1 MVTGIVI
8 PADESQP
15 IFQRE
20 FKRLSEYQ
28 EVVGGYIEAVDL
40 GPLGASFFAHDES
53 KLIGSPINRR
63 ATLAWWLAC
72 PYMRHR
78 DTIGGDV
85 VLVGLPDS
93 EGDTKSV
100 PDELIALLFT
110 TKAYKAEYQTADSN
124 DTFNGNSM
132 IYEDYWEAVQA
143 ALVKFDRWEAVIRA
157 RVVPA

>member
-8 PADESQP
+8 PADEDQP

-20 FKRLSEYQ
+20 FRGLSEYQ

-40 GPLGASFFAHDES
+40 GSLGASFFAHDES
-53 KLIGSPINRR
+53 KLVGAPMNRR

-85 VLVGLPDS
+85 VLIGLPDA

-100 PDELIALLFT
+100 PDELIALLFN
-110 TKAYKAEYQTADSN
+110 TKSYKAEYQTADN
-124 DTFNGNSM
+124 DDAFNSNSM
-132 IYEDYWEAVQA
+132 VYDDYWEAANA
-143 ALVKFDRWEAVIRA
+143 ALVKFDRWAAVIRA